1 MSFDILVLSSITQS
15 NVLFTFIFFNFP
27 RLFETISGKM
37 YITILFVNRTRAI
50 ISSSILEAALEYKPY
65 IRTKFSEKNLLKNKD
80 MVFGN
85 GVKNIQAAAYNGAR
99 TVYKK
104 IVNTHS
110 FFVSYIFLDFTNK
123 LNLCMTKLKTDFMFT
138 YFKFSNSNVYFQDQ
152 VSGDVRYESRSE
164 MDIPLE
170 TLNLAEKD
178 RFMKGK
184 VRLK

>member
-1 MSFDILVLSSITQS
+1 
-15 NVLFTFIFFNFP
+15 
-27 RLFETISGKM
+27 
-37 YITILFVNRTRAI
+37 
-50 ISSSILEAALEYKPY
+50 
-65 IRTKFSEKNLLKNKD
+65 

-104 IVNTHS
+104 IVNAHS

-123 LNLCMTKLKTDFMFT
+123 LNLLQNWKLI
-138 YFKFSNSNVYFQDQ
+138 SCLRILNSNVYFQDQ

-178 RFMKGK
+178 RFMKGEDK
-184 VRLK
+184 LK